1 MNSDSEPSGFSSFF
15 LCPAASFPRRVR
27 RLAEARATLEKA
39 VALRP
44 DIFGSNALLGATLH
58 TLGEDEA
65 SYEVLVHA
73 HALNPGDHETADLL
87 FKEAMILAEREG
99 TQPKY
104 GLALAYPRQPGYVG

>member
-1 MNSDSEPSGFSSFF
+1 
-15 LCPAASFPRRVR
+15 VR
-27 RLAEARATLEKA
+27 RYGEARAALEKA
-39 VALRP
+39 VALSP

-65 SYEVLVHA
+65 SCEVLVHA

-104 GLALAYPRQPGYVG
+104 GSALACPRQSAYVG